1 MTDELKKELVATLY
15 RLSADF
21 AVLGDQLQSTMTTE
35 PDKPATDPVPEPEKE
50 APEKLPTFEEA
61 RAVLAEK
68 SRTGFRAEV
77 KAILTKHG
85 VKQLSEVKDPK
96 VLAEMVSEAEAIGNG

>member
-1 MTDELKKELVATLY
+1 MTEELKKDLVATLY

-21 AVLGDQLQSTMTTE
+21 GVLADQLESTMTKE
-35 PDKPATDPVPEPEKE
+35 PDRPAVEVAPEPEKK
-50 APEKLPTFEEA
+50 APEKLPSFEDA

-85 VKQLSEVKDPK
+85 VKQLSEVTDLN
-96 VLAEMVSEAEAIGNG
+96 VLAEMVREAEAIGVG